1 MESFSPVAIIGSMPM
16 AKTLEKNPAR
26 RKIFFGTGA
35 DKERWPGANRE
46 NV

>member
-1 MESFSPVAIIGSMPM
+1 MEFFSLAAIIGSMPM
-16 AKTLEKNPAR
+16 ANPLEKHPAR

-35 DKERWPGANRE
+35 DKERWPGANRK